1 MGTYV
6 NPGAAK
12 FREAL
17 RSEIYID
24 KSNLIVYTNSVLGTL
39 QKYVCVSRPRRFGKS
54 MAADMLSAYYDRTAD
69 TRNEFGNL
77 KVGKA
82 GSFDAYIN
90 RFDVIK
96 LNMQEFLSRTDN
108 IDRLLLRLRALVLR
122 ELLALY
128 PDVDY
133 YDREDFFECFND
145 IFNAGQHRFVVI
157 IDEWDCI
164 FREYP
169 HDSAAQRKYLDF
181 LRDWLKDK
189 AYIALAYMT
198 GILPIKKY
206 GTHSALN
213 MFTEYSMENPGTLS
227 DAAGFSDDE
236 VRQLC
241 GRYGMDYGECQYWY
255 DGYFFQSCGHVY
267 NPNSIVRAML
277 SRTFDDYWN
286 QTETYEALK
295 IYIDMNYDGLRDDI
309 LRLMAGDRVRISTKS
324 FQNDMTSFAGADD
337 VLTLLI
343 HLGYLGYDFDT
354 REVFV
359 PNHEIM
365 LEFVT
370 ATTAESPWT
379 EVMNAVTRS
388 AELLRATWRMD
399 SQAVAELVE
408 TAHLE
413 TSHLQYNDENA
424 LSYTISLAYYSA
436 RDYYTVVRELPT
448 GKGFADLAFIPRK
461 RYADK
466 PAMLV
471 ELKWDKS
478 ADSALKQIADK
489 RYPKGL
495 EEYRDNLLLVGINYD
510 KAARKHECVI
520 VRA

>member
-6 NPGAAK
+6 NPGPAM
-12 FREAL
+12 FQEAL

-24 KSNLIVYTNSVLGTL
+24 KSDLISYTNNVLGTK
-39 QKYVCVSRPRRFGKS
+39 QKYVCVCRPRRFGKS
-54 MAADMLSAYYDRTAD
+54 MAADMLSAYYDRTAG
-69 TRNEFGNL
+69 TRKVFKDM
-77 KVGKA
+77 KVG
-82 GSFDAYIN
+82 GTDTFDTYVN
-90 RFDVIK
+90 QFDVIK
-96 LNMQEFLSRTDN
+96 INMQEFLSRTSS
-108 IDRLLLRLRALVLR
+108 IEELLLRLRKLVLR
-122 ELLALY
+122 ELLSLY

-133 YDREDFFECFND
+133 YDRNDFLESFND

-169 HDSAAQRKYLDF
+169 HDEEAQRKYLDF

-213 MFTEYSMENPGTLS
+213 MFTEYSMENPGALA
-227 DAAGFSDDE
+227 DAVGFSDLE

-241 GRYGMDYGECQYWY
+241 DRYGMDYSECQYWY
-255 DGYFFQSCGHVY
+255 NGYYFRTCGHVY

-277 SRTFDDYWN
+277 SHTFDDYWN

-295 IYIDMNYDGLRDDI
+295 IYIDMNYDGLRDGI
-309 LRLMAGDRVRISTKS
+309 LRLMAGDHMQISTKS
-324 FQNDMTSFAGADD
+324 FQNDMTSFTCADD
-337 VLTLLI
+337 VLTLLV
-343 HLGYLGYDFDT
+343 HLGYLGYDFNT
-354 REVFV
+354 KEAFV

-370 ATTAESPWT
+370 ATTAGKPWT
-379 EVMNAVTRS
+379 EVINSVIRS
-388 AELLRATWRMD
+388 AELLRATWNMD
-399 SQAVAELVE
+399 AVTVAKPVE
-408 TAHLE
+408 NAHFE

-436 RDYYTVVRELPT
+436 RDYYTVIRELPS
-448 GKGFADLAFIPRK
+448 GKGFADLAFIPRQ

-466 PAMLV
+466 PAMLI
-471 ELKWDKS
+471 ELKWDQS
-478 ADSALKQIADK
+478 AETAVKQIADK
-489 RYPKGL
+489 EYPKGL
-495 EEYRDNLLLVGINYD
+495 EEYKDHMLLVGINYD
-510 KAARKHECVI
+510 KTTKKHTCVI
-520 VRA
+520 NKA